1 MRIAGSPRRP
11 GLSLLEVLASTAI
24 FLVSI
29 GALRELMN
37 SATDM
42 AIEAQQR
49 SRATRLC
56 QSKMNDFLAGVESLS
71 DGGGG
76 TFEEDDKWSWS
87 ATIAADSTAPNLYLV
102 TITVT
107 REMAS
112 GPITITMSQMI
123 YDPAQ
128 RGQVTGNTAAA
139 ATTDSA
145 TTGAT
150 TGTGMTGTGM
160 TGGNTGGNTGG
171 GNTGGGNTG
180 GGTQPKGGNTGG
192 GTQPKGKS

>member
-76 TFEEDDKWSWS
+76 SFEEDDKW
-87 ATIAADSTAPNLYLV
+87 
-102 TITVT
+102 
-107 REMAS
+107 
-112 GPITITMSQMI
+112 
-123 YDPAQ
+123 
-128 RGQVTGNTAAA
+128 
-139 ATTDSA
+139 
-145 TTGAT
+145 
-150 TGTGMTGTGM
+150 
-160 TGGNTGGNTGG
+160 
-171 GNTGGGNTG
+171 
-180 GGTQPKGGNTGG
+180 
-192 GTQPKGKS
+192 